1 MFDTLDWIIVGFYC
15 VGIIALATFVSR
27 KKSGSERSAEDYFL
41 AGRSLPWWAIG
52 ASLIAAN
59 ISAEQIIGMS
69 GQGFVVGMAIAVWEL
84 TAAIALIVMAK
95 YFLPLFLEKKI
106 YTMPQ
111 FLKQRF
117 DKRVSLVLSFFWLT
131 VYIFVN
137 LTAVL
142 WLGSIAIN
150 TLTGLSLINGMI
162 ILAFLSL
169 AYSLSGGLKAVAMTD
184 IVQVVLLIFGGL
196 AVSYI
201 ALTKIG
207 NGYIGNGFI
216 EVYQQMPEKFDMIL
230 SKYDTSSS
238 IRGIHFTENQ
248 SYSNLPGIWILLGL
262 GVWIGHFAYWGF
274 NQYITQR
281 ALGAKSLKEAQK
293 GVMFAAYLKLLMPLV
308 IVLPGICAA
317 VLFPVLEKTDQAY
330 PTMMIE
336 LLPTGLLGLTFAALI
351 AAIVSSLAS
360 MTNSISTIFTMDI
373 CRSFSKNEISQANLI
388 HIGRLAV
395 IISML
400 IALVVAKPILGNS
413 DEIFQ
418 YIQNFTG
425 LFTPGILVIFLVA
438 LFWKKATTLSVL
450 VAAILSVLMSI
461 LIQATFPEFPYIH
474 RMGAVFFASG
484 FGCFITSYIQGYR
497 DQEKA
502 IDLSGINF
510 STSKAFNANTLIV
523 VSVLTLIYVTLG

>member
-1 MFDTLDWIIVGFYC
+1 MFNTLDWIIVGIYC
-15 VGIIALATFVSR
+15 IGLITLATYVSR
-27 KKSGSERSAEDYFL
+27 TTSGKERTAEDYFL

-95 YFLPLFLEKKI
+95 FFLPLFLEKKI

-111 FLKQRF
+111 FLEQRF

-131 VYIFVN
+131 VYIFIN
-137 LTAVL
+137 LTTVL

-150 TLTGLSLINGMI
+150 TLTGLSLTNGL
-162 ILAFLSL
+162 ILLALLSL

-184 IVQVVLLIFGGL
+184 ILQVVLLIFGGL

-201 ALTKIG
+201 ALNKISDN
-207 NGYIGNGFI
+207 NGVIDGMVT
-216 EVYQQMPEKFDMIL
+216 VYNTLPEKFDMIL
-230 SKYDTSSS
+230 SPD
-238 IRGIHFTENQ
+238 NP
-248 SYSNLPGIWILLGL
+248 SYSNLPGIWILIGA

-281 ALGAKSLKEAQK
+281 ALGAKSIKEAQK
-293 GVMFAAYLKLLMPLV
+293 GVMFAAYLKLLMPIV
-308 IVLPGICAA
+308 IVLPGICASI
-317 VLFPVLEKTDQAY
+317 LFPVLEKSDQAY
-330 PTMMIE
+330 PTMMS
-336 LLPTGLLGLTFAALI
+336 LLPNGLLGLTFAALI

-373 CRSFSKNEISQANLI
+373 YRKFSNNHISESKLI
-388 HIGRLAV
+388 STGRNAVVLSLLIAV
-395 IISML
+395 I
-400 IALVVAKPILGNS
+400 VAKPLLGS
-413 DEIFQ
+413 FDSIFQ

-438 LFWKKATTLSVL
+438 LFWNKATTLSTL
-450 VAAILSVLMSI
+450 VAAISSLFLSI
-461 LIQATFPEFPYIH
+461 LLSFALPDLPYIH
-474 RMGAVFFASG
+474 RMGIVFFMSG
-484 FGCFITSYIQGYR
+484 FACYMTALIQGY
-497 DQEKA
+497 QVQSKA
-502 IDLSGINF
+502 IDLNGIDF
-510 STSKAFNANTLIV
+510 STSRAFNINSLIV
-523 VSVLTLIYVTLG
+523 VGVLTFIYITFA

>member
-1 MFDTLDWIIVGFYC
+1 MFNTLDWVIVGLYC
-15 VGIIALATFVSR
+15 IGIISLATYVSR
-27 KKSGSERSAEDYFL
+27 KEHGVERNAEDYFL

-111 FLKQRF
+111 FLEQRF
-117 DKRVSLVLSFFWLT
+117 DRRVSLVLSFFWLT

-142 WLGSIAIN
+142 WLGSIAIK
-150 TLTGLSLINGMI
+150 TLTGLSLTNGMI
-162 ILAFLSL
+162 LLAVLSL

-207 NGYIGNGFI
+207 NGYIGDGLL

-230 SKYDTSSS
+230 SPD
-238 IRGIHFTENQ
+238 NP
-248 SYSNLPGIWILLGL
+248 SYSNLPGIWILIGA

-281 ALGAKSLKEAQK
+281 ALGAKSIKEAQK

-336 LLPTGLLGLTFAALI
+336 LLPNGLLGLTFAALI

-360 MTNSISTIFTMDI
+360 MTNSISTIFTMDVY
-373 CRSFSKNEISQANLI
+373 RTFVHDASQAKLI
-388 HIGRLAV
+388 MIGRSAVVASLLIAV
-395 IISML
+395 IL
-400 IALVVAKPILGNS
+400 AKPLLGSS

-425 LFTPGILVIFLVA
+425 MFTPGILVIFLVA
-438 LFWKKATTLSVL
+438 LFWKKATSMSVL
-450 VAAILSVLMSI
+450 IAAILSVSMSFSI
-461 LIQATFPEFPYIH
+461 GTLFPEFPYIH
-474 RMGAVFFASG
+474 RMGVVFFASG
-484 FGCFITSYIQGYR
+484 LGCYLTTLCQGYL

-502 IDLSGINF
+502 IDINGIDF
-510 STSKAFNANTLIV
+510 STSKAFNINTVVV
-523 VSVLTLIYVTLG
+523 VSVLVLIYGFFY